1 MKRFRSDSGAAA
13 VEFALVVPILITLVL
28 GIIEFGRGYNV
39 QNAVSAAAREGV
51 RVMAIKKDASAART
65 AAQGAGV
72 FSPAITDAEICIRIS
87 GAQGCSATTCP
98 SGSTVTLTI
107 SYPLEYMT
115 GLFPGKPTLTGTGVM
130 RCGG

>member
-1 MKRFRSDSGAAA
+1 MRRFRSDSGAAA

-28 GIIEFGRGYNV
+28 GIVEFGRAYNV
-39 QNAVSAAAREGV
+39 QNAVSAAAREGA
-51 RVMAIKKDASAART
+51 RVMAIKKDATAAR
-65 AAQGAGV
+65 AAAKGGGV
-72 FSPAITDAEICIRIS
+72 FSPAIADAEICISIS
-87 GAQGCSATTCP
+87 DAPGCSATTCP

-115 GLFPGKPTLTGTGVM
+115 GLFPGTPTLTGTGVM